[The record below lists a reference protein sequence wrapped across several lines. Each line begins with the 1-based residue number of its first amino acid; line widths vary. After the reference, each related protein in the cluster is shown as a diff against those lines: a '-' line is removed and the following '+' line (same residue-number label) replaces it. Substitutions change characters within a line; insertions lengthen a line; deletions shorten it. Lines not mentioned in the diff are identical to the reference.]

1 MASPGTHIK
10 FTAVIMLALLAV
22 SIMAQSG
29 NRPHANASGGVQVGV
44 IARRDDNRSS
54 PITSKDVAIFDNGA
68 EQSIRNFTPDPSP
81 ARIVLLVDNSLSIR
95 ADVEKL
101 EQAAREF
108 AYEIFEGDKLLIVG
122 YDEQAEIVSDWTDDA
137 KAIEASLKLF
147 RKKGQPHLFDAI
159 RAVVEEALRPLPS
172 QKRIIIVISDG
183 LDRGSKATFE
193 QTLAEL
199 QAENIMVYAVQAVD
213 RTRGAIRRDVPKPK
227 VVIDKL
233 AEGTGGQIFSID
245 EPQLAAKAI
254 CDELRKNRYTLLCSF
269 KRAFRHA
276 AGIAGR
282 GKPGNHRESE
292 VNAAAKL
299 AFLARVQIK
308 KPRHYQQD
316 QQFHED
322 EEPENERAIFEERV
336 RISYVGSNDQATED
350 PYYLPFSIP
359 PRHYFSFNN
368 PDSQC
373 ITFNAYCLLS
383 LPGTFIPIGRLFA
396 PAICAESIAASPWI
410 TTRPLPCLKASA

>member
-1 MASPGTHIK
+1 MGSRRSARHV
-10 FTAVIMLALLAV
+10 FTAIPAIFLVVAAIV
-22 SIMAQSG
+22 GQSG
-29 NRPHANASGGVQVGV
+29 NRPNANASGGVMVGV
-44 IARRDDNRSS
+44 VAKRESGTA
-54 PITSKDVAIFDNGA
+54 PITSKEVSVYDNGI

-95 ADVEKL
+95 ADVDKL

-108 AYEIFEGDKLLIVG
+108 AYEIYEGDKLLIVG

-159 RAVVEEALRPLPS
+159 HAVVTEALRPLQG
-172 QKRIIIVISDG
+172 QKRIIVVISDG

-254 CDELRKNRYTLLCSF
+254 CDELRQNRYVL
-269 KRAFRHA
+269 
-276 AGIAGR
+276 
-282 GKPGNHRESE
+282 
-292 VNAAAKL
+292 
-299 AFLARVQIK
+299 
-308 KPRHYQQD
+308 
-316 QQFHED
+316 
-322 EEPENERAIFEERV
+322 
-336 RISYVGSNDQATED
+336 SYVPSSAPFGQARS
-350 PYYLPFSIP
+350 LLVLG
-359 PRHYFSFNN
+359 N
-368 PDSQC
+368 QG
-373 ITFNAYCLLS
+373 ITVRSKSMQQPN
-383 LPGTFIPIGRLFA
+383 
-396 PAICAESIAASPWI
+396 
-410 TTRPLPCLKASA
+410 